1 MKLILDRLSENYKA
15 TAVKF
20 QGCSFIEIPQLFA
33 TRIAF
38 GIPANSSGREELD
51 FPSLIWMVCL

>member
-1 MKLILDRLSENYKA
+1 MFMQQSPENYKA